1 MSTRSVADKLL
12 IKPDTTLWS
21 SHAARLG
28 LVEPLPTGVRRVD
41 APEQA
46 TTALVFADDAAS
58 LRDLLARTR
67 GGWPVRRSSGSP
79 IPTRVWGSSSQA
91 AIPPGALAA

>member
-1 MSTRSVADKLL
+1 MAGERRRGGTPISTRSVADKLL

-21 SHAARLG
+21 SHAARLE
-28 LVEPLPTGVRRVD
+28 LVEPLPRGIRQVD

-58 LRDLLARTR
+58 RRDLLATHQER
-67 GGWPVRRSSGSP
+67 
-79 IPTRVWGSSSQA
+79 
-91 AIPPGALAA
+91 LARPEVL